1 MNQNIYYNAR
11 FTQKNILNKDNL
23 NSDNCIKI
31 NNISNFE
38 NKNFIGRGSE
48 ANVYTGKN
56 SNHIIRVVKLSS
68 NVTIKKQFIRS
79 LFKEA
84 HFQNETN
91 NNRFA
96 QMSPYVYDIFT
107 CKNKAYVI
115 QERMT
120 GTLTNLFENIIL
132 NSNSSNISI
141 SKLDKMISDLIIKSK
156 KTKLCIQDFH
166 FNNIV
171 YQNNE
176 LFYID
181 WNTINGY
188 TNEENLFINIYKN
201 VSSLVISLL
210 ESKHTYK
217 MKKTL
222 PMFRKRQIIPNI
234 FFLLA
239 KEIKDVELLLK
250 SSNSGMKGIIPA
262 MQLAALNNI
271 VTWNNENNID
281 ELTRKLIEKR
291 NKLKKSRYN
300 KTKKLYVGQQYD
312 VNKIKDHIFKN
323 ISNKNKQKQVWRSY
337 VKLAEIINS
346 LGDLRELLTKFK
358 QHNEIQETYNNS
370 IKNDYELIMNKFVVC
385 NKMFQ
390 KYNILENI
398 NNVFRLR

>member
-1 MNQNIYYNAR
+1 
-11 FTQKNILNKDNL
+11 
-23 NSDNCIKI
+23 
-31 NNISNFE
+31 
-38 NKNFIGRGSE
+38 
-48 ANVYTGKN
+48 
-56 SNHIIRVVKLSS
+56 
-68 NVTIKKQFIRS
+68 
-79 LFKEA
+79 
-84 HFQNETN
+84 
-91 NNRFA
+91 
-96 QMSPYVYDIFT
+96 
-107 CKNKAYVI
+107 
-115 QERMT
+115 
-120 GTLTNLFENIIL
+120 
-132 NSNSSNISI
+132 
-141 SKLDKMISDLIIKSK
+141 
-156 KTKLCIQDFH
+156 
-166 FNNIV
+166 
-171 YQNNE
+171 
-176 LFYID
+176 
-181 WNTINGY
+181 
-188 TNEENLFINIYKN
+188 
-201 VSSLVISLL
+201 
-210 ESKHTYK
+210 

-222 PMFRKRQIIPNI
+222 PIFRKRQIIPNI